1 MKFKSQRIA
10 REYFLVALPLFLLQ
24 VIFGMLASVKYV
36 WNVDPLLK
44 ILPFNIAREIHINL
58 LVFWLLLAL
67 MGATFYMVADE
78 TEAEIYSVR
87 LARIQLWL
95 LTVSGVAAIVGYF
108 FHWSFG
114 MPFLEQ
120 PTLIKIVIVV
130 AALMF
135 LYNIGMTM
143 FTNHHK
149 LTRTTA
155 TLLGGMVMLSV
166 MFLFGIPFM
175 NNLST
180 QYYFWWFVIHLWVEG
195 AWELIA
201 ASLVA
206 WCLIKLTGV
215 SRKTVEGWVFAE
227 VCLVLLTGIIGTGHH
242 YYWIGTPHYWLVW
255 GAVFSAAEPIPIV
268 MMLVDAVR
276 DLLKARTLP
285 IVNTLALAW
294 LGASDFVHF
303 VGAGVWGFGQTLPQ
317 INRWTHGT
325 QITASH
331 GHFAFWGA
339 YGMLAI
345 ALMYAILPE
354 ITGRPPN
361 GKQGVGFTA
370 FMSLNFGMIFIVMA
384 LLIAGIVQVYL
395 QRVMGLD
402 FLEVQNH
409 MRLWYEVRLTAG
421 GLFTVGTILLMWD
434 LIRIALPRPAARLAA
449 APVPQSAD

>member
-24 VIFGMLASVKYV
+24 VVFGMLASVKYV

-255 GAVFSAAEPIPIV
+255 GAVFSAAEPVPIV

-294 LGASDFVHF
+294 LGAGAFVHF

-354 ITGRPPN
+354 ITGRAPN

-395 QRVMGLD
+395 QRIMGLD

-409 MRLWYEVRLTAG
+409 MRLWFEVRLAAG
-421 GLFTVGTILLMWD
+421 GLFTVGTILLLWD
-434 LIRIALPRPAARLAA
+434 LIRIALPRPAAHLAA